1 MGNTNLISARRYI
14 FIMDTLKDWDKW
26 KSNLKK
32 AVDLGET
39 VGMSDSAITNVA
51 EKVGT
56 FLSNYVDPR
65 NDEERLLKE
74 MWDVADDQDKKVLA
88 KVITRVADLS

>member
-1 MGNTNLISARRYI
+1 MQL
-14 FIMDTLKDWDKW
+14 MDNWNDWRKTLG
-26 KSNLKK
+26 K

-39 VGMSDSAITNVA
+39 VGMSNETITNIA

-56 FLSNYVDPR
+56 YLSNNVDPH

-74 MWDVADDQDKKVLA
+74 MWDAADENERQTLARLVVRIADK
-88 KVITRVADLS
+88 

>member
-1 MGNTNLISARRYI
+1 MCRLKKGEIHME
-14 FIMDTLKDWDKW
+14 IMDNWNDWRKTLG
-26 KSNLKK
+26 K

-39 VGMSDSAITNVA
+39 VGMSDKTITNVA

-56 FLSNYVDPR
+56 FLSNNVDPH

-74 MWDVADDQDKKVLA
+74 MWDVASEEDREVLA
-88 KVITRVADLS
+88 RLVVKIADK

>member
-1 MGNTNLISARRYI
+1 
-14 FIMDTLKDWDKW
+14 MDLMENWHDWKKTLG
-26 KSNLKK
+26 K

-39 VGMSDSAITNVA
+39 VGMSDKSITNVA

-56 FLSNYVDPR
+56 YLSNHVTPH

-74 MWDVADDQDKKVLA
+74 MWDASNEEDRKVLA
-88 KVITRVADLS
+88 KIISKIADK

>member
-1 MGNTNLISARRYI
+1 ME
-14 FIMDTLKDWDKW
+14 IMDNWHDWKKTLG
-26 KSNLKK
+26 K

-39 VGMSDSAITNVA
+39 VGMSDKTITNIS

-56 FLSNYVDPR
+56 YLSDHVDPH

-74 MWDVADDQDKKVLA
+74 MWDVSDEEDRKVLA
-88 KVITRVADLS
+88 KIVVKIANK